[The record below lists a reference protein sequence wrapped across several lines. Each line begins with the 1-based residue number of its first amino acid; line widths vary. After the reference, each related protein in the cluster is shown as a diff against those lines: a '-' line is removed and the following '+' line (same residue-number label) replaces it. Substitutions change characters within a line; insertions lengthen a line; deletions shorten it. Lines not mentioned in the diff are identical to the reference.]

1 MSPLNIIYHVCPGEK
16 VELVERVE
24 LGLVGVAIKSFFF
37 ALIMK
42 KEKVKK
48 SWNKNKMKSES
59 KFSS

>member
-42 KEKVKK
+42 KR
-48 SWNKNKMKSES
+48 ES
-59 KFSS
+59 KEKLE